1 MKIIATDFDGT
12 LNYNGIDNKKRAAIA
27 AWRKAGNLF
36 GIVTGRGFRSIYD
49 VIKDTGL
56 GYDFLICNNGAVIC
70 DAQLRAL
77 TDFKCVGPVAAPLI
91 ESLFRWGCHF
101 ANVDKEISFRVC
113 PRAEDESGAYTLQA
127 MPAADG
133 FNQISTMLE
142 NDAEAAKVVEKIAAD
157 FCTVLTP
164 LQNGRCIDIVPKGVN
179 KAAGIYALLDLV
191 GAKYGDVTAVGDNFN
206 DRDMIAEFHSYAM
219 ANGMDE
225 IKKLAD
231 GIVYDFSTV
240 IRLEL

>member
-1 MKIIATDFDGT
+1 
-12 LNYNGIDNKKRAAIA
+12 
-27 AWRKAGNLF
+27 
-36 GIVTGRGFRSIYD
+36 
-49 VIKDTGL
+49 
-56 GYDFLICNNGAVIC
+56 
-70 DAQLRAL
+70 
-77 TDFKCVGPVAAPLI
+77 
-91 ESLFRWGCHF
+91 
-101 ANVDKEISFRVC
+101 
-113 PRAEDESGAYTLQA
+113 

-142 NDAEAAKVVEKIAAD
+142 NDTEAARVVEKIAAD
-157 FCTVLTP
+157 FGTVLTP

-191 GAKYGDVTAVGDNFN
+191 GAKYEDVTAVGDNFN

-231 GIVYDFSTV
+231 GIIYDFSTV